1 MRTKRAPPS
10 KTRHSLPHLAH
21 VRRSLAVALGC
32 VPLLGLT
39 ADSENVTRHS
49 RNMAAIDDSSPTP
62 YGRKEYRDRPAP
74 STQTVTPLPGYEFEF
89 TRLVYQENPDY
100 SRGWGFGGQRW
111 TTDAPEAETHLL
123 QGIKRL
129 TRVNASSE
137 GTALR
142 LTDDA
147 IFDHPFLYA
156 VEVGGW
162 FLSDEEAAR
171 LREYLDRGG
180 FLMVDDFHGSFE
192 WEGFMAS
199 MRRVYPDRPV
209 VELPASDEV
218 FHVLYDLVE
227 RPQIPSI
234 YGAVSGRT
242 WERDGYVPHWRGIY
256 DENGR
261 LAVAI
266 HWNMDLGDAWE
277 HADSPQYPQPLTALA
292 YRYAIN
298 YLIYSMSH

>member
-1 MRTKRAPPS
+1 MQSRAD
-10 KTRHSLPHLAH
+10 A
-21 VRRSLAVALGC
+21 A
-32 VPLLGLT
+32 LT
-39 ADSENVTRHS
+39 ADADEPLDFSDS
-49 RNMAAIDDSSPTP
+49 RNMAASDDSPPRRTEARNIDDVTAPARAASS
-62 YGRKEYRDRPAP
+62 AV
-74 STQTVTPLPGYEFEF
+74 VTPLPGFEFEF

-100 SRGWGFGGQRW
+100 SRGWGLAVSAGPPMR
-111 TTDAPEAETHLL
+111 P
-123 QGIKRL
+123 KRRRTCCRGSDDS

-162 FLSDEEAAR
+162 LLSDEEARR

-180 FLMVDDFHGSFE
+180 FLMVDDFHGSAE

-209 VELPASDEV
+209 VELPMSDEV

-234 YGAVSGRT
+234 YGAMSGRT

>member
-1 MRTKRAPPS
+1 MSTMRDKGLCRA
-10 KTRHSLPHLAH
+10 TLAIA
-21 VRRSLAVALGC
+21 LAC
-32 VPLLGLT
+32 IPLIGLT
-39 ADSENVTRHS
+39 ADADEPLDFSDS
-49 RNMAAIDDSSPTP
+49 RNMAASNDSPPAPNGS
-62 YGRKEYRDRPAP
+62 KEYRRRNAP
-74 STQTVTPLPGYEFEF
+74 TRAASSAVVTPLPGFEFEF

-123 QGIKRL
+123 QGIRRL

-162 FLSDEEAAR
+162 LLSDEEARR

-180 FLMVDDFHGSFE
+180 FLMVDDFHGSAE
-192 WEGFMAS
+192 WEGFMTS

-209 VELPASDEV
+209 VELPMSEEV

-234 YGAVSGRT
+234 YGAMTGRT